1 MSLNGGSVVPISPSK
16 PEELPTHAKRS
27 DIEVTVEVVM
37 KSTQQWAKHVRE
49 LVNASLDPTVY
60 ALQWAHD
67 PRCMQ
72 HGGKHRRVGAAIERN
87 QPICRLWMSR
97 RSWG

>member
-1 MSLNGGSVVPISPSK
+1 MSLNGGSDVPMSRSK

-27 DIEVTVEVVM
+27 EIEVTDEVVM
-37 KSTQQWAKHVRE
+37 KSTKWGNHVRE
-49 LVNASLDPTVY
+49 LVNASLDPMIY

-72 HGGKHRRVGAAIERN
+72 HGWKHRRVGAAIERN
-87 QPICRLWMSR
+87 QPVCRLWMSR